1 LSIDALVVEEKD
13 SLMASALA
21 SLLTFQIDSSV
32 ERLVIAR
39 GISFLVPSSIVL
51 LQRATTPL
59 MCRRVCMLRQLF

>member
-1 LSIDALVVEEKD
+1 MV
-13 SLMASALA
+13 SALG